1 MNKLFLTMLFAVS
14 TTLASAQFVGLTT
27 LNEGTDST
35 WNVTDKIGVGYMVSE
50 KLMLAATMDGEDAYE
65 LLGRYDVYNGV
76 WATCIYN
83 YEKDSEAEISDVLDI
98 GVGYSYNVWNKF
110 YIEPNQILNKT
121 SPSIPLEIKFQKEI
135 KPRYNYLIKNPSE
148 TENLINVFERGS
160 IAMVKREKAAVA
172 TFPRPVVNIWWDQTA
187 NPRKPMTAPEKTTM
201 E

>member
-50 KLMLAATMDGEDAYE
+50 KLMVAATMDGEDAYE

-83 YEKDSEAEISDVLDI
+83 YEKDSEAELKDKLEL
-98 GVGYSYNVWNKF
+98 GLGYSFNVWKNL
-110 YIEPNQILNKT
+110 YVDPYYMM
-121 SPSIPLEIKFQKEI
+121 PLKED
-135 KPRYNYLIKNPSE
+135 
-148 TENLINVFERGS
+148 ENGEREGS
-160 IAMVKREKAAVA
+160 INLGISYK
-172 TFPRPVVNIWWDQTA
+172 F
-187 NPRKPMTAPEKTTM
+187 
-201 E
+201 

>member
-83 YEKDSEAEISDVLDI
+83 YEKDSEAELKDKMEL
-98 GVGYSYNVWNKF
+98 GLGYSFNVWNKL
-110 YIEPNQILNKT
+110 YVDPYYVM
-121 SPSIPLEIKFQKEI
+121 PMKE
-135 KPRYNYLIKNPSE
+135 NSE
-148 TENLINVFERGS
+148 GN
-160 IAMVKREKAAVA
+160 REGEFRLGISYKL
-172 TFPRPVVNIWWDQTA
+172 
-187 NPRKPMTAPEKTTM
+187 
-201 E
+201 

>member
-50 KLMLAATMDGEDAYE
+50 KLMVAATMDGEDAYE

-83 YEKDSEAEISDVLDI
+83 YEKDSEAEMKDKLEL
-98 GVGYSYNVWNKF
+98 GVGYSFNVWKKL
-110 YIEPNQILNKT
+110 YVDPYYVM
-121 SPSIPLEIKFQKEI
+121 PVKEDAEG
-135 KPRYNYLIKNPSE
+135 N
-148 TENLINVFERGS
+148 
-160 IAMVKREKAAVA
+160 REGEFRLGLSYKL
-172 TFPRPVVNIWWDQTA
+172 
-187 NPRKPMTAPEKTTM
+187 
-201 E
+201 